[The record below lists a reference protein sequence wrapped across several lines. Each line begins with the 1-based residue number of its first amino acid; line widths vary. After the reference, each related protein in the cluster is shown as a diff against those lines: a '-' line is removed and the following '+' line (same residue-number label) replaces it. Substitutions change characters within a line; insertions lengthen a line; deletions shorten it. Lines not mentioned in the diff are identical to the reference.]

1 MNPLAVHIAAVL
13 LAYMIGSFPTAYL
26 IGKARHGVDLREEG
40 SKNLGATN
48 TFRVLGWQSGT
59 LVLLVDVL
67 KGWGVVQTSFALE
80 VLSVEGYFIHFSI
93 GLAAVLGH
101 IFPIYMSFKG
111 GKGVATV
118 LGVVIAVHPWAAL
131 SCIGIFLL
139 LFLLT
144 RYVSLGSIL
153 AACTFP
159 VLVIFV
165 FKSEDPFLIHF
176 SWVLALLIVFTH
188 HKNID
193 RLLKKKENK
202 LHFSTARE
210 DQEEDENA

>member
-1 MNPLAVHIAAVL
+1 MNPVAIHIAAVL
-13 LAYMIGSFPTAYL
+13 IAYLIGSFPTAFL
-26 IGKARHGVDLREEG
+26 VGKARHGVDLREEG

-48 TFRVLGWQSGT
+48 TFRVLGWQSGI

-67 KGWGVVQTSFALE
+67 KGWGLVQASFSME
-80 VLSVEGYFIHFSI
+80 ILSAEGYLMHLSI

-101 IFPIYMSFKG
+101 IFPIYMGFKG

-118 LGVVIAVHPWAAL
+118 LGVVIAVHPLAAL

-165 FKSEDPFLIHF
+165 FNSEDPFLIHF
-176 SWVLALLIVFTH
+176 SWVLALLILFTH

-202 LHFSTARE
+202 LHFSSTRE
-210 DQEEDENA
+210 DQEEEENG